1 MFSCRNQASQS
12 NIPYEMIQNMNVFNG
27 ENHRNQ
33 WIHGGYIHGL
43 SSHVWLPKGPRPG
56 NNSNN
61 PISSSAM
68 LPASRTQTE
77 RFSSSIGKPAPG
89 ELQQFSRG
97 LPSHRTSVNIGEHR
111 WSLEWLWKFIPPKY
125 VVTVLMIYVT
135 NCYNRFWSI
144 LKSCT
149 KSPWSYE

>member
-12 NIPYEMIQNMNVFNG
+12 NIPYEMIQKMNVFNG

-97 LPSHRTSVNIGEHR
+97 LPSHRTSVNIGAHRWTSVNIGEHR
-111 WSLEWLWKFIPPKY
+111 WTSVKPRMALEVHPSLICCD
-125 VVTVLMIYVT
+125 
-135 NCYNRFWSI
+135 CYDDI
-144 LKSCT
+144 CYKLLQ
-149 KSPWSYE
+149 